1 MIAKRPCPQT
11 GVVNYFI
18 AADPMLAVGSITV
31 RTTSHHFD
39 WRCYL
44 DHEIAGTAPD
54 MRAADDA
61 LRHAI
66 AIRRH
71 TLTAA

>member
-1 MIAKRPCPQT
+1 
-11 GVVNYFI
+11 VNYFT
-18 AADPMLAVGSITV
+18 AADPMLAVGSIAV
-31 RTTSHHFD
+31 RTTSPHFD

-61 LRHAI
+61 LRRAI
-66 AIRRH
+66 ALRRH
-71 TLTAA
+71 ILAAA